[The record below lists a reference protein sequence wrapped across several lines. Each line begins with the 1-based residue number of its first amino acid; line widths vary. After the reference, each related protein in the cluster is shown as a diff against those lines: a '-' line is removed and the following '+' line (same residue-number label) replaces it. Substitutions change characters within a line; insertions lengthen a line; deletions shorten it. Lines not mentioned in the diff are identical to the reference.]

1 MAVDTEN
8 LVVGSGG
15 SVWVAAVGTTAP
27 TDPAVAPS
35 APWIEVG
42 LISEEGAS
50 FSYGQTTEEFK
61 AWQRRTPVR
70 RDVVA
75 DDLTATFVLQEWK
88 KSNFTLAFNGGSI
101 TNVSASVWK
110 YNFPTGADDVAEKAL
125 LLRWADNGRNYQL
138 TFDRGTV
145 TEPVE
150 VSLSRTALAQLP
162 ISFKALSATTS
173 DNIGVSLLTDDSA
186 FGLGS

>member
-1 MAVDTEN
+1 MAVDTDN

-15 SVWVAAVGTTAP
+15 SVYVAAVGTTAP
-27 TDPAVAPS
+27 VDPAVTPS

-50 FSYGQTTEEFK
+50 FSYGQTSEEFK
-61 AWQRRTPVR
+61 SWQRRNAVR
-70 RDVVA
+70 RDVVS
-75 DDLTATFVLQEWK
+75 DEVTATFVLQEWK
-88 KSNFTLAFNGGSI
+88 KSNFQFAFGGGSI
-101 TNVSASVWK
+101 TNVSASVWR
-110 YNFPTGADDVAEKAL
+110 YNFPTGADDVAEKSL
-125 LLRWADNGRNYQL
+125 LLRWSDNGRNYQVC
-138 TFDRGTV
+138 FDRGTV

-162 ISFKALSATTS
+162 ISFKALSAATS
-173 DNIGVSLLTDDSA
+173 DSIGVALLTDDAS